1 MTPAHSKLNCSL
13 LDLVRNLQTFNSSV
27 KYNNMKGKT
36 FLIFDGSDSNSMAR
50 SNFDGSQTV
59 IVPIVYKRARRQN
72 YHKKCS
78 FD

>member
-1 MTPAHSKLNCSL
+1 
-13 LDLVRNLQTFNSSV
+13 
-27 KYNNMKGKT
+27 MKGKT

-50 SNFDGSQTV
+50 RQTV